1 MAIIDELITLLGF
14 ESDSSVKTES
24 DKYNSSLKSMT
35 DGAAKL
41 AAGVL
46 IAQVAVTGFVK
57 SFAASTDES
66 GKFAAQLGISY
77 ESLQELEYAAK
88 IAGGSVDELRGD
100 LAGLAEQFGH
110 LDSADNILLDMAEK
124 MEGLSRVEQLQLGK
138 QLGLSSGTLRLIAEG
153 RDGIAA
159 LRQEA
164 RALGGV
170 LSEETTKDAAAF
182 QDQLVRLDTVT
193 GALFGTIAAGLL
205 PVLTESSKLMT
216 DFVVANQELIKS
228 SVGQVVGGMTMG
240 LGFFSDAVMLV
251 LSLLPDLEGGLDAT
265 RVIALAV
272 ATAMG
277 ILATKVIIASL
288 PFIVMGAAIAGVI
301 IILEDLWTAIQGGD
315 SVIGDLV
322 NAFSTRFPKI
332 SEVIGRVVETGK
344 DFFSTFWKVIKKY
357 VGLIG
362 DIFGTSFGVWVD
374 IFSKGFQSIEDL
386 FDGMSFS
393 DAATKL
399 IDGIGD
405 SFSLGFELI
414 KEDFIKFFKEITDL
428 FVDLDL
434 SGKVSGFFTFDDDD
448 PEAQEVDTNETKP
461 KPKPKPQIN
470 EEGIQTAVIGVI
482 DAVIGSTDE
491 KKVISDPKTEI
502 DPIKPQQIGLTDI
515 VAGAI
520 KLVADTTPDNAD
532 GKMSFV
538 GQANSPVK
546 SKIPASIVNSTSN
559 AKADNRQFNV
569 VINGANSPENVTN
582 QLMQKTGFS
591 DVFSGAMPLGGG

>member
-14 ESDSSVKTES
+14 ESDSSVKKES
-24 DKYNSSLKSMT
+24 DKYNYSLKSMT

-46 IAQVAVTGFVK
+46 AAQAVITGFVA
-57 SFAASTDES
+57 SFAATTDES
-66 GKFAAQLGISY
+66 GKFAAQIGISY
-77 ESLQELEYAAK
+77 ESLQELEYAAQ

-110 LDSADNILLDMAEK
+110 LGSADNILLDMAEK

-153 RDGIAA
+153 KDGIAA
-159 LRQEA
+159 LREEA

-228 SVGQVVGGMTMG
+228 SVGQVIGGMTMG
-240 LGFFSDAVMLV
+240 LGLFTDAMSVLISFF
-251 LSLLPDLEGGLDAT
+251 PDLEGGLDAT

-272 ATAMG
+272 AGAMS
-277 ILATKVIIASL
+277 ILAANMLIAAA
-288 PFIVMGAAIAGVI
+288 PFIVIGIAIAAVI

-322 NAFSTRFPKI
+322 DSFTKKFPLI
-332 SEVIGRVVETGK
+332 AEVIGRVVGIGSEYFITLW
-344 DFFSTFWKVIKKY
+344 DVIKTTFSFITDY
-357 VGLIG
+357 ISTSIDVWG
-362 DIFGTSFGVWVD
+362 DIFSA
-374 IFSKGFQSIEDL
+374 GFQFIEDL
-386 FDGMSFS
+386 LGDVSLEGAVEKLMDSMS
-393 DAATKL
+393 DA
-399 IDGIGD
+399 
-405 SFSLGFELI
+405 FSSAFESI
-414 KEDFIKFFKEITDL
+414 KKDFTEFFDEITDS

-434 SGKVSGFFTFDDDD
+434 AGEIKGIFTFGDDEDAAD
-448 PEAQEVDTNETKP
+448 
-461 KPKPKPQIN
+461 
-470 EEGIQTAVIGVI
+470 GGV
-482 DAVIGSTDE
+482 V
-491 KKVISDPKTEI
+491 
-502 DPIKPQQIGLTDI
+502 
-515 VAGAI
+515 GAI
-520 KLVADTTPDNAD
+520 AGVTKDAIKDMEGNA
-532 GKMSFV
+532 GGTASFV
-538 GQANSPVK
+538 GQANGPVE

-559 AKADNRQFNV
+559 SKADHRQLNV
-569 VINGANSPENVTN
+569 TINGANSPENVTS
-582 QLMQKTGFS
+582 QLIQKIGFG
-591 DVFSGAMPLGGG
+591 DMALNAMPLGGG

>member
-272 ATAMG
+272 AGAVS
-277 ILATKVIIASL
+277 ILAGNMLIAAVPFLVIGI
-288 PFIVMGAAIAGVI
+288 AIAAVI

-322 NAFSTRFPKI
+322 DSFAKKFPLI
-332 SEVIGRVVETGK
+332 AEVIGRVVKIGSEYFT
-344 DFFSTFWKVIKKY
+344 TLWEVIKTMFSFITDY
-357 VGLIG
+357 IS
-362 DIFGTSFGVWVD
+362 TSLAFWLD
-374 IFSKGFQSIEDL
+374 IFSAGFQFIEDL
-386 FDGMSFS
+386 LGDVSLADAVEKMMDSMGDAFSSAFESIKKDFTEFFD
-393 DAATKL
+393 
-399 IDGIGD
+399 
-405 SFSLGFELI
+405 
-414 KEDFIKFFKEITDL
+414 EITDL

-434 SGKVSGFFTFDDDD
+434 AGKIKGVFTFDDDEPEDQEFTTGEQALKTKSKINRGDVKD
-448 PEAQEVDTNETKP
+448 PGVSVVD
-461 KPKPKPQIN
+461 
-470 EEGIQTAVIGVI
+470 VV
-482 DAVIGSTDE
+482 
-491 KKVISDPKTEI
+491 
-502 DPIKPQQIGLTDI
+502 
-515 VAGAI
+515 VASVTQSI
-520 KLVADTTPDNAD
+520 IESVPDNA
-532 GKMSFV
+532 GGAASFV
-538 GQANSPVK
+538 GQANGPVE
-546 SKIPASIVNSTSN
+546 SKIPASVVNSTSN
-559 AKADNRQFNV
+559 SKADNRQLKV
-569 VINGANSPENVTN
+569 IINGANSPENVTS
-582 QLMQKTGFS
+582 QLIQKTGFG
-591 DVFSGAMPLGGG
+591 DMALNAMPLGGG